1 MTPALL
7 PPPPPLP
14 PPSRNPFPSPHT
26 PFYFLSFFPPFYSS
40 PPFPSP
46 SSSSSSSSAMT
57 QSSGMTCN
65 DTCCSWEDGSD
76 NTFCFSDRDFPQEL
90 VATPAWELGV
100 RYGAATFLCVSGV
113 LGNLCILVILLKN
126 RLLLRT
132 SVNLFILNMS
142 VADLVTAGAGPL
154 PYTARDTQQFWTLG
168 KAWCHLEGCLQ
179 MMVMMVSVLSLATI
193 SCDRMVGVVYPFH
206 RHLRAWQ
213 SGIVIVVIWLVSA
226 GIAVPFGLYREYTVH
241 KWRDVTERTCEEAEE
256 MQVWWLVSI
265 IALTWLPLAVMLACY
280 TLIFINFNK
289 YKNKVRGREHPAIL
303 RMKAR
308 TVRMMFVVVM
318 LFVACWTPLQ
328 VVTLARNAFV
338 EENGSLKKDLAE
350 TYNTLMSVCQYM
362 MYINPAVN
370 PIVYALMHHNFKRA
384 FRVTFTCVFK
394 RKPSFVLT
402 PGHGTQKYVWS
413 ARSPVNRNGSHTRS
427 PFQRLRRQGFRR
439 AGAPGSPAPRPPDV
453 PSLGSR
459 ASEGIGRSGSG
470 ESRGG
475 GESRL
480 PEGARGGDASSRK
493 PSPRGKNC
501 DIFLGHLVTQV
512 IEEETSSDLDS
523 ERTM

>member
-1 MTPALL
+1 MMQG
-7 PPPPPLP
+7 
-14 PPSRNPFPSPHT
+14 
-26 PFYFLSFFPPFYSS
+26 SS
-40 PPFPSP
+40 V
-46 SSSSSSSSAMT
+46 
-57 QSSGMTCN
+57 TCN
-65 DTCCSWEDGSD
+65 DTCCSWAGGSD
-76 NTFCFSDRDFPQEL
+76 NTFCFSDRDFPEDL
-90 VATPAWELGV
+90 ATTPAWELGV
-100 RYGAATFLCVSGV
+100 RYGAATFLCVTGV

-142 VADLVTAGAGPL
+142 VADLVTAAAGPL

-168 KAWCHLEGCLQ
+168 ETWCFPGGFLQ
-179 MMVMMVSVLSLATI
+179 MMVLMVSVLSLATI

-213 SGIVIVVIWLVSA
+213 SFIVIGLIWVVSA
-226 GIAVPFGLYREYTVH
+226 GIAVPFGLYREYAVH

-265 IALTWLPLAVMLACY
+265 VALTWLPLAVMLACY

-308 TVRMMFVVVM
+308 TVRMMFVVVVV
-318 LFVACWTPLQ
+318 FVACWTPVQ

-338 EENGSLKKDLAE
+338 QENGSLKENLAE
-350 TYNTLMSVCQYM
+350 TYDTLMSVCQYM
-362 MYINPAVN
+362 MYINPSVN

-384 FRVTFTCVFK
+384 LRVTFTCVFK

-413 ARSPVNRNGSHTRS
+413 ARSGISRNRNPGRS
-427 PFQRLRRQGFRR
+427 PPFHRVRRQGFRK
-439 AGAPGSPAPRPPDV
+439 PGETESRVPYPSGHLSLPP
-453 PSLGSR
+453 
-459 ASEGIGRSGSG
+459 EGIASSRSG
-470 ESRGG
+470 ELR
-475 GESRL
+475 EVEEERRR
-480 PEGARGGDASSRK
+480 PAEGDRDGDLTPRK
-493 PSPRGKNC
+493 PSPRGRNC
-501 DIFLGHLVTQV
+501 DLFLGQLVTQV
-512 IEEETSSDLDS
+512 IEEESGSDLDS